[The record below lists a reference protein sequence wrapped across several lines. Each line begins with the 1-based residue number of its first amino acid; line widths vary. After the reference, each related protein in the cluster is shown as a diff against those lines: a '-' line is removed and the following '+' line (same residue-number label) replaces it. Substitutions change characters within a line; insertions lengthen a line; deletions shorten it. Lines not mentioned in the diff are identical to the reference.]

1 MEEEPLS
8 SNVKDEDIIPDE
20 YAVEYD
26 IGEISRVLAE
36 IRDIEN
42 VFDNFKEQLY
52 TIETS
57 IKNCRLA
64 LHKLEKEEDLPL

>member
-1 MEEEPLS
+1 MEEEAVV
-8 SNVKDEDIIPDE
+8 NEVKNEDIVPDD

-26 IGEISRVLAE
+26 IGEIGRVLAE